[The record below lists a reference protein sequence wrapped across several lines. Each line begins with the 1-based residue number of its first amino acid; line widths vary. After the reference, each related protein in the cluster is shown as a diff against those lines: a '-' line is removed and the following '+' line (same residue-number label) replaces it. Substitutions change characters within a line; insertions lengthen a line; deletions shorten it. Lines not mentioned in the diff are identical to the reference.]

1 MLTARRLR
9 PHDRRMKSLI
19 NALREAERAE
29 AAAVRLRREH
39 GALAEAVCETERD
52 RHPRTEPGWR
62 FWADVRRSLKWVKA
76 REAEPQEG

>member
-1 MLTARRLR
+1 
-9 PHDRRMKSLI
+9 MKSLI

-29 AAAVRLRREH
+29 TMAVRLRREH
-39 GALAEAVCETERD
+39 GALAEAVCEAERD

-76 REAEPQEG
+76 REAEPQDG